1 MKERKIDWLLTL
13 VPFGLIVGLTV
24 WLFIQPA
31 AANDQISKIRFFF
44 GDTLGAFY
52 IVMGVAVLI
61 VSLFLAFSGYGS
73 IVLGEPGEKPKYS
86 FFTWGSMVFTCG
98 LAADILFYSFSE
110 SFPNG

>member
-52 IVMGVAVLI
+52 IVMGVAVMI
-61 VSLFLAFSGYGS
+61 GSLFLAFSGYGS
-73 IVLGEPGEKPKYS
+73 VVLGETGEKQKY
-86 FFTWGSMVFTCG
+86 
-98 LAADILFYSFSE
+98 
-110 SFPNG
+110 